1 MKQVSQSP
9 STTFYFLLSTFYF
22 LLSTLYFPPMSP
34 RKILIVDDEKNQRE
48 ILQLILSGERDD
60 DGAALYDVKTASSG
74 QDALRFF
81 RNESFDLVLTDLKM
95 AGMDGIQLLNELSQI
110 DSSTPVILMTA
121 HGSIDSV
128 KEALRGGAF
137 DYLEKPLDR
146 AKLLE
151 VISQAVSQMR
161 AVDEEIVGASEPMER
176 VKKMIVKVAHSNST
190 VLIRGESGTGKERVA
205 RAIHKAS
212 QRVNERFQA
221 VNCAAI
227 NENLLESELF
237 GHEKGSFT
245 GAVSEKK
252 GLFEIADKGTLFLD
266 EIGDIN
272 VNMQAK
278 LLRALQE
285 KEILR
290 VGGTR
295 PIKVDVRVLAATNR
309 DLESMVKDERFRE
322 DLYYRLN
329 VIPIN
334 IPPLRQRLKDIELLT
349 DYFLRKHSANAA
361 RPIKI
366 SPDAKKLIMEYAW
379 PGNVRQL
386 ESAIERA
393 LLLAEGD
400 EITIEDMPVEI
411 RAASQTEGA
420 GGFKL
425 PPEGISFEDLEKSL
439 ILQAMEQTGW
449 NITRS
454 AKLLGLSFRT
464 MQYRLDKFGIK
475 RPARIKGSAE
485 DEDFDEDNAEQSDI
499 SSL

>member
-1 MKQVSQSP
+1 MAA
-9 STTFYFLLSTFYF
+9 
-22 LLSTLYFPPMSP
+22 

-48 ILQLILSGERDD
+48 ILQLILAGERDD
-60 DGAALYDVKTASSG
+60 AGAPLYDVRTAGSG
-74 QDALRFF
+74 QEALRLF
-81 RNESFDLVLTDLKM
+81 RNDRIDLVLTDLKM
-95 AGMDGIQLLNELSQI
+95 SGMDGIELLNELSQL
-110 DSSTPVILMTA
+110 DSSLPVILMTA

-146 AKLLE
+146 EKLLD
-151 VISQAVSQMR
+151 VVGRAVGKMR
-161 AVDEEIVGASEPMER
+161 AVDEEIVGSSDALER
-176 VKKMIVKVAHSNST
+176 VKKMIVKVAGSAST
-190 VLIRGESGTGKERVA
+190 VLIRGESGTGKERIA

-212 QRVNERFQA
+212 PRVSERFQA

-237 GHEKGSFT
+237 GHEKGAFT
-245 GAVSEKK
+245 GAVGEKK

-266 EIGDIN
+266 EIGEIN
-272 VNMQAK
+272 VSMQAK

-295 PIKVDVRVLAATNR
+295 AIKVDVRVLAATNR
-309 DLESMVKDERFRE
+309 DLEAMVKDGRFRE

-329 VIPIN
+329 VIPISV
-334 IPPLRQRLKDIELLT
+334 PPLRARRDDLVILT
-349 DYFLRKHSANAA
+349 DYFLRKHGSNAS
-361 RPIKI
+361 RPMKI
-366 SPDAKKLIMEYAW
+366 SPEARRLMMEYGW

-400 EITIEDMPVEI
+400 EITIEDLPVEI
-411 RAASQTEGA
+411 RQTVQHEGA

-425 PPEGISFEDLEKSL
+425 PPEGISFEELEHSL
-439 ILQAMEQTGW
+439 IIQAMEQTGW
-449 NITRS
+449 NITR
-454 AKLLGLSFRT
+454 AARLLGLSFRT

-475 RPARIKGSAE
+475 RPAKGRDS
-485 DEDFDEDNAEQSDI
+485 DEEQDASEY
-499 SSL
+499 

>member
-1 MKQVSQSP
+1 MA
-9 STTFYFLLSTFYF
+9 
-22 LLSTLYFPPMSP
+22 P
-34 RKILIVDDEKNQRE
+34 RKILVVDDEKNQRD
-48 ILQLILSGERDD
+48 ILQLILTGERDQN
-60 DGAALYDVKTASSG
+60 GEQLYDIKTASSG
-74 QDALRFF
+74 QEALRFF
-81 RNESFDLVLTDLKM
+81 KNDRFDLVVTDLKM
-95 AGMDGIQLLNELSQI
+95 AGMDGIQLLHELSQI

-121 HGSIDSV
+121 HGSIDSA
-128 KEALRGGAF
+128 KAALRSGAF
-137 DYLEKPLDR
+137 DYLQKPLDR
-146 AKLLE
+146 ANLLQ
-151 VISQAVSQMR
+151 VISKAVSQMK
-161 AVDEEIVGASEPMER
+161 AVEEEIVGASMAMER
-176 VKKMIVKVAHSNST
+176 VKKMIVKVAGSSST
-190 VLIRGESGTGKERVA
+190 VLIRGESGTGKERIA

-212 QRVNERFQA
+212 PRSGERFQA

-266 EIGDIN
+266 EIGEIN
-272 VNMQAK
+272 VSMQAK

-285 KEILR
+285 KEIMR
-290 VGGTR
+290 VGSTK

-309 DLESMVKDERFRE
+309 DLEAMVKDNRFRE

-329 VIPIN
+329 VIPIS
-334 IPPLRQRLKDIELLT
+334 IPPLRQRRDDIQMLM
-349 DYFLRKHSANAA
+349 DYFLSKHSANAA
-361 RPIKI
+361 RPIKFT
-366 SPDAKKLIMEYAW
+366 PEAKKLIMEYSW

-400 EITIEDMPVEI
+400 EITTEDLPVEI
-411 RAASQTEGA
+411 RSASQPEGT

-425 PPEGISFEDLEKSL
+425 PPEGISFEELEQSL
-439 ILQAMEQTGW
+439 IIQAMEQTGW
-449 NITRS
+449 NITRA

-475 RPARIKGSAE
+475 RPSRGRGSTE
-485 DEDFDEDNAEQSDI
+485 EEEEEERDEE
-499 SSL
+499 

>member
-1 MKQVSQSP
+1 MAA
-9 STTFYFLLSTFYF
+9 
-22 LLSTLYFPPMSP
+22 
-34 RKILIVDDEKNQRE
+34 RRILVVDDEKNQRD
-48 ILQLILSGERDD
+48 ILQMILSGEFDESS
-60 DGAALYDVKTASSG
+60 APLYDVKTASSG
-74 QDALRFF
+74 QEALRSFKHE
-81 RNESFDLVLTDLKM
+81 NFDLVLTDLKM
-95 AGMDGIQLLNELSQI
+95 AGMDGIQLLNELTQL
-110 DSSTPVILMTA
+110 DSATPVILMTA

-146 AKLLE
+146 AKLLAT
-151 VISQAVSQMR
+151 VAKAVSQMR
-161 AVDEEIVGASEPMER
+161 AVDEEIIGVSDAMER
-176 VKKMIVKVAHSNST
+176 VKKMIVKVSPSSST
-190 VLIRGESGTGKERVA
+190 VLIRGESGTGKERIA

-212 QRVNERFQA
+212 PRANERFQA

-245 GAVSEKK
+245 GAHAEKK

-266 EIGDIN
+266 EIGE
-272 VNMQAK
+272 VSPSMQAK

-285 KEILR
+285 KEVTH

-309 DLESMVKDERFRE
+309 DLEAMVKDGRFRE

-329 VIPIN
+329 VIPVN
-334 IPPLRQRLKDIELLT
+334 VPPLRQRRDDIQVLM
-349 DYFLRKHSANAA
+349 DYFLAKHGSPA
-361 RPIKI
+361 RPMRI
-366 SPDAKKLIMEYAW
+366 SAEAKKMILEYGW

-400 EITIEDMPVEI
+400 EITAEDLPVEI
-411 RAASQTEGA
+411 RSAAQAEGS

-425 PPEGISFEDLEKSL
+425 PPEGISFEDLERSL
-439 ILQAMEQTGW
+439 IVQAMEQTGW
-449 NITRS
+449 NITRA

-464 MQYRLDKFGIK
+464 MQYRLDKFGLK
-475 RPARIKGSAE
+475 RPNRGKGSAE
-485 DEDFDEDNAEQSDI
+485 EDDYEEEAE
-499 SSL
+499 